1 MDEKFLIRNR
11 EKYVGFIYYMISKTD
26 TYIFIKKTYIKNA
39 MLQVAMKTSS
49 LINKNIIQIVVTSMK
64 VRMKSE
70 DTRNVNLIHMNVLK
84 TKVT

>member
-39 MLQVAMKTSS
+39 ML
-49 LINKNIIQIVVTSMK
+49 
-64 VRMKSE
+64 
-70 DTRNVNLIHMNVLK
+70 
-84 TKVT
+84 